1 MARKAVRLLVIRRGL
16 AIEKLVGPPGRGI
29 SPNICFCMWA
39 PDDCLVVVRNFKLSS
54 QKVLKRSQRMELG
67 LANKTALVTGGS
79 KGIGLETARALARE
93 GVKVLICARR
103 ESALAEAAHDIMR
116 TTQAKI
122 ETQPLDVTKVEQ
134 IATIPRIVTGKLG
147 RIDILINNAGTGTYK
162 PFLEV
167 TDEELVEGMAINF
180 FAQFRICQRIV
191 PMMIAQGGGR
201 IVNVSGQ
208 TGIMT
213 LNPPFLSSCTG
224 PAKSAEIRFSKVLA
238 NELAPHNIRV
248 NCVIPGFINTPE
260 RFAKWER
267 ELAKRRLSPE
277 DATRERSRWS
287 SNQGMRDTRW
297 GTPEEIA
304 NLIVFAVSDAASY
317 INGAELV
324 ADNAM
329 DKS

>member
-1 MARKAVRLLVIRRGL
+1 
-16 AIEKLVGPPGRGI
+16 
-29 SPNICFCMWA
+29 
-39 PDDCLVVVRNFKLSS
+39 
-54 QKVLKRSQRMELG
+54 MELG
-67 LANKTALVTGGS
+67 LAGKTALVTGGS
-79 KGIGLETARALARE
+79 KGIGLETARTLARE

-103 ESALAEAAHDIMR
+103 QTALAEAAHDIMQ
-116 TTQAKI
+116 TTQATV
-122 ETQPLDVTKVEQ
+122 ETYSLDVTKLEQ
-134 IATIPRIVTGKLG
+134 IENIPRIVGDKLG
-147 RIDILINNAGTGTYK
+147 RIDILVNNAGTGTYK

-167 TDEELVEGMAINF
+167 TDEELVEGMTINF

-201 IVNVSGQ
+201 IVNVSGE

-248 NCVIPGFINTPE
+248 NCVIPGFIHTPE

-267 ELAKRRLSPE
+267 ELAKRQLSPE
-277 DATRERSRWS
+277 DAARERSRWS
-287 SNQGMRDTRW
+287 TNQGTRDTRW
-297 GTPEEIA
+297 GTPQEIA

>member
-1 MARKAVRLLVIRRGL
+1 
-16 AIEKLVGPPGRGI
+16 
-29 SPNICFCMWA
+29 
-39 PDDCLVVVRNFKLSS
+39 
-54 QKVLKRSQRMELG
+54 MELG
-67 LANKTALVTGGS
+67 LAGKTALVTGGS

-103 ESALAEAAHDIMR
+103 EQALAEAARDIMQ
-116 TTQAKI
+116 TTQQGI
-122 ETQPLDVTKVEQ
+122 ETHSLDVTRLDQ
-134 IATIPRIVTGKLG
+134 IETIPQVVRDKLG
-147 RIDILINNAGTGTYK
+147 RIDILVNNAGTGTYK

-167 TDEELVEGMAINF
+167 TDAELIEGMTINF

-201 IVNVSGQ
+201 ILNVSGE

-248 NCVIPGFINTPE
+248 NCVIPGFIHTPE

-267 ELAKRRLSPE
+267 EMAKRTLSAE
-277 DATRERSRWS
+277 DAERERTQWS
-287 SNQGMRDTRW
+287 VNQGTRDTRW
-297 GTPEEIA
+297 GKPEEIA

>member
-1 MARKAVRLLVIRRGL
+1 
-16 AIEKLVGPPGRGI
+16 
-29 SPNICFCMWA
+29 
-39 PDDCLVVVRNFKLSS
+39 
-54 QKVLKRSQRMELG
+54 MELG
-67 LANKTALVTGGS
+67 LAGKTALVTGGS

-103 ESALAEAAHDIMR
+103 ETALAEAARDIMA

-122 ETQPLDVTKVEQ
+122 ETHPLDVTKVEA
-134 IATIPRIVTGKLG
+134 IETIPRIVREKLG
-147 RIDILINNAGTGTYK
+147 RIDILVNNAGTGTYK
-162 PFLEV
+162 PFLDV

-191 PMMIAQGGGR
+191 PMMIAQGSGC
-201 IVNVSGQ
+201 ILNVSGQ

-267 ELAKRRLSPE
+267 ELAKRKLSPE
-277 DATRERSRWS
+277 DAERERASWS
-287 SNQGMRDTRW
+287 GNQGMRNARW

>member
-1 MARKAVRLLVIRRGL
+1 
-16 AIEKLVGPPGRGI
+16 
-29 SPNICFCMWA
+29 
-39 PDDCLVVVRNFKLSS
+39 
-54 QKVLKRSQRMELG
+54 MELG
-67 LANKTALVTGGS
+67 LAGKTALVTGGS

-103 ESALAEAAHDIMR
+103 ETALADAARDIMA

-122 ETQPLDVTKVEQ
+122 ETHSLDVTKIEQ
-134 IATIPRIVTGKLG
+134 IEKIPRVVDEKLG
-147 RIDILINNAGTGTYK
+147 RIDILVNNAGTGTYK
-162 PFLEV
+162 PFLDV
-167 TDEELVEGMAINF
+167 TDAELVEGMAINF

-191 PMMIAQGGGR
+191 PLMIAQGGGR

-267 ELAKRRLSPE
+267 EMAKRKLSVE
-277 DATRERSRWS
+277 DAARERAQWS

>member
-1 MARKAVRLLVIRRGL
+1 M
-16 AIEKLVGPPGRGI
+16 
-29 SPNICFCMWA
+29 
-39 PDDCLVVVRNFKLSS
+39 D
-54 QKVLKRSQRMELG
+54 LG
-67 LANKTALVTGGS
+67 LAGKTALVTGGS

-103 ESALAEAAHDIMR
+103 PEALADAARDIMQ
-116 TTQAKI
+116 TTQQKI
-122 ETQPLDVTKVEQ
+122 ETHPLDVTKIDE
-134 IATIPRIVTGKLG
+134 IAAIPRIVVEKLG
-147 RIDILINNAGTGTYK
+147 RIDILVNNAGTGTYK

-167 TDEELVEGMAINF
+167 TDEELVYGMAINF
-180 FAQFRICQRIV
+180 FAQFRICQRVV
-191 PMMIAQGGGR
+191 PLMIAQGGGR
-201 IVNVSGQ
+201 ILNVSGE

-248 NCVIPGFINTPE
+248 NCVIPGFIHTPE

-267 ELAKRRLSPE
+267 EMAKRKLDPQE
-277 DATRERSRWS
+277 AERERAAWS
-287 SNQGMRDTRW
+287 TNQGTRDTRW

-304 NLIVFAVSDAASY
+304 NLIVFAASDAASY

>member
-1 MARKAVRLLVIRRGL
+1 M
-16 AIEKLVGPPGRGI
+16 
-29 SPNICFCMWA
+29 
-39 PDDCLVVVRNFKLSS
+39 
-54 QKVLKRSQRMELG
+54 QLG

-103 ESALAEAAHDIMR
+103 ESALADAAHDIMQ

-122 ETQPLDVTKVEQ
+122 ETYSLDVTKLEQ
-134 IATIPRIVTGKLG
+134 IETIPRVVKDKLG
-147 RIDILINNAGTGTYK
+147 HIDILINNAGTGTYK

-167 TDEELVEGMAINF
+167 TDEELVDGMAINF

-238 NELAPHNIRV
+238 NEL
-248 NCVIPGFINTPE
+248 G
-260 RFAKWER
+260 
-267 ELAKRRLSPE
+267 
-277 DATRERSRWS
+277 ATQHPR
-287 SNQGMRDTRW
+287 QLRDTGFHQYAGSLCQM
-297 GTPEEIA
+297 GTRSCQAPAQSRGRRARAIA
-304 NLIVFAVSDAASY
+304 
-317 INGAELV
+317 LV
-324 ADNAM
+324 EQSGHA
-329 DKS
+329 

>member
-1 MARKAVRLLVIRRGL
+1 
-16 AIEKLVGPPGRGI
+16 
-29 SPNICFCMWA
+29 
-39 PDDCLVVVRNFKLSS
+39 
-54 QKVLKRSQRMELG
+54 MEMG

-79 KGIGLETARALARE
+79 RGIGLETARALARE

-103 ESALAEAAHDIMR
+103 ESALADAAREIMR
-116 TTQAKI
+116 TTQTKI
-122 ETQPLDVTKVEQ
+122 ETHPLDVTKLEQ
-134 IATIPRIVTGKLG
+134 IEMIPRIIGDKLG
-147 RIDILINNAGTGTYK
+147 RIDILVNNAGTGTYK

-238 NELAPHNIRV
+238 RTCAAQYPRQLRDTGLHQYAGALRQMGTRTCQAP
-248 NCVIPGFINTPE
+248 
-260 RFAKWER
+260 A
-267 ELAKRRLSPE
+267 
-277 DATRERSRWS
+277 RSR
-287 SNQGMRDTRW
+287 GCRPRAIT
-297 GTPEEIA
+297 
-304 NLIVFAVSDAASY
+304 
-317 INGAELV
+317 LV
-324 ADNAM
+324 EQSGHARYALGYA
-329 DKS
+329 

>member
-1 MARKAVRLLVIRRGL
+1 
-16 AIEKLVGPPGRGI
+16 
-29 SPNICFCMWA
+29 
-39 PDDCLVVVRNFKLSS
+39 
-54 QKVLKRSQRMELG
+54 MELG

-103 ESALAEAAHDIMR
+103 ESALAEAARDIMR

-122 ETQPLDVTKVEQ
+122 ETHQLDVTKVEQ
-134 IATIPRIVTGKLG
+134 IELIPRIVSEKLG

-191 PMMIAQGGGR
+191 PLMIAQGSGR

-238 NELAPHNIRV
+238 NELASHDIRV

-267 ELAKRRLSPE
+267 ELAKRQLSPE
-277 DATRERSRWS
+277 DAARERSLWS
-287 SNQGMRDTRW
+287 SNQGMRNTRW